1 MAHPHVDDLANFL
14 VVPHVLPSS
23 AHYWFDT
30 FICSRHGNFRFDRL
44 PKWVICSCLPLNSHL
59 DNCLPQFL
67 RNIAVNYLGDT
78 AGLYK
83 LPLRRVTR
91 SCLGRHQAGDG
102 CIHASAGPK
111 WHLLAVRKSLSP
123 SLSHS
128 VDSWSGNW
136 ENWENCRGGVS
147 HWENTLSAFCF
158 SSNELM
164 CLAYELWSTL
174 WQCENVFNT

>member
-14 VVPHVLPSS
+14 VVPHVLPSG

-123 SLSHS
+123 SLSRQLVGKLGELGKLPGRSKSLGKHFVSLLLFEQWIDVSCMRIMKHS
-128 VDSWSGNW
+128 VAMR
-136 ENWENCRGGVS
+136 ECV
-147 HWENTLSAFCF
+147 
-158 SSNELM
+158 
-164 CLAYELWSTL
+164 
-174 WQCENVFNT
+174 